1 MEHFRAAHEA
11 GGQRLLNNAVHQWR
25 TLARYAGDWKKWDAF
40 MHRWM
45 VNPTEDNLFLSDV
58 SLRVQIA
65 TLASFLFFV
74 WDTLGLKANSAI
86 WCAPSVPC

>member
-1 MEHFRAAHEA
+1 VEHFRTAHEA
-11 GGQRLLNNAVHQWR
+11 GGQRLLNNAVQWR

-45 VNPTEDNLFLSDV
+45 VNSSEDSLFLTDV

-65 TLASFLFFV
+65 TLGHFGPEGEFRHQYSV
-74 WDTLGLKANSAI
+74 
-86 WCAPSVPC
+86 WCAPSVPG